1 MIIPYLR
8 SAYRSIFKHKAYS
21 VINVVSL
28 AVGMVCCLLIA
39 LYVSDELGYDHYHEK
54 ADRLY
59 KLVMETKTP
68 EGESSYALTPA
79 PLGEALVRDFPEVE
93 TSTRLFTLFG
103 NAVVTVGDKSFVEDK
118 VFFADS
124 TFFDVFT
131 VPLAV
136 GDPSRALAEPN
147 SVVLSAT
154 MAQKYF
160 GSENPIGRT
169 LRINSSFSVTVTAV
183 MTDIR
188 PDTHFHADFLISLAS
203 AGFSRNPSFISN
215 NNFNTYVVLRP
226 GSDPNALEAK
236 LPQVFKRY
244 AAAQIADRYGQSY
257 EEQIASGFETR
268 WSLIPVTDIHLH
280 SHRQYEIEPN
290 GSAETV
296 YAFAAVA
303 LFVLLIACANFVN
316 LATARSA
323 SRAREIA
330 VRKVVGSKRTQ
341 LLIQFLLESSVLTV
355 IALVVAVVAVE
366 LVLPGF
372 DALSGKH
379 LAPGF
384 LLNPIWIF
392 SLAAGAVVVT
402 LVAGLYPAMVL
413 SSFRP
418 AAMLK
423 GSGFPGERKR
433 TVRSVLVVFQFA
445 VSIALIAGTLIVQRQ
460 LGFLSGRD
468 LGFDKEQVLVIQRAY
483 LLGSQRDMFKGELR
497 NDPHTVNIGASSTI
511 PGRLFGQSSYRDEHS
526 ETSYALHE
534 AGVDAGFIPTLRIDL
549 VAGRNF
555 SDKIA
560 SDSSAVILNQA
571 AAKLFGW
578 NDPLGKRL
586 AYPGSRK
593 AWRGTVVGVVK
604 DFNFQSLHDRILPL
618 VMFYQP
624 SQQYIT
630 VRLKP
635 QELQESVQRVEAL
648 WKKLVPQQPLQFSF
662 LDRDFDA
669 LYRAD
674 QRTGTILSVF
684 TLLAIAIACLG
695 QVGLVAFII
704 ERRTKEIGVRKVLGA
719 STGSVVGL
727 LSKDFVLLIVGAN
740 VIAWPIVLYAM
751 SRWLEQ
757 FAYRI
762 EIHWWIL
769 AAAGMLAL
777 LVAMLTVSIQSI
789 RAARANPVDALRYE

>member
-8 SAYRSIFKHKAYS
+8 NAHRSLVKHKAYS

-28 AVGMVCCLLIA
+28 TIGMVCCLLIA

-68 EGESSYALTPA
+68 EGESSFALTPA
-79 PLGEALVRDFPEVE
+79 PLGAALVRDFPEVE

-103 NAVVTVGDKSFVEDK
+103 NAVVTVGDKSFVERR

-124 TFFDVFT
+124 TFFDVFS
-131 VPLAV
+131 VPLVA
-136 GDPSRALAEPN
+136 GDPSRALAGPN
-147 SVVLSAT
+147 SVVLSAS
-154 MAQKYF
+154 MAHKYF
-160 GSENPIGRT
+160 GAEDPIGRT
-169 LRINSSFSVTVTAV
+169 LEINSSFSVTVTAV

-188 PDTHFHADFLISLAS
+188 PDTHFHADFLISLAG
-203 AGFSRNPSFISN
+203 AGFSRNSSFISN
-215 NNFNTYVVLRP
+215 NNYVVLRP
-226 GSDPNALEAK
+226 GSDPAALQAK
-236 LPQVFKRY
+236 LPEVFRRY

-257 EEQIASGFETR
+257 DERVASGFATT

-316 LATARSA
+316 LATARAA

-330 VRKVVGSKRTQ
+330 VRKVVGSNRTQ
-341 LLIQFLLESSVLTV
+341 LLIQFLVESSVLTV

-366 LVLPGF
+366 LVLPAF
-372 DALSGKH
+372 NAFSGKQ
-379 LAPGF
+379 LTPAF
-384 LLNPIWIF
+384 LLNPFWILG
-392 SLAAGAVVVT
+392 LAGGAVVVT

-413 SSFRP
+413 SSLRP
-418 AAMLK
+418 VAMLK
-423 GSGFPGERKR
+423 RSGFPGERKR
-433 TVRSVLVVFQFA
+433 AVRSGLVVFQFA
-445 VSIALIAGTLIVQRQ
+445 VSIALIAGTLVVQRQ
-460 LGFLSGRD
+460 LGFLSRRD

-483 LLGSQRDMFKGELR
+483 LLGSRLNMFKEEVR
-497 NDPHTVNIGASSTI
+497 KDPQTIDIGSSSTI

-526 ETSYALHE
+526 ETSYSLHE
-534 AGVDAGFIPTLRIDL
+534 AGVDAGFIPTLRINL

-555 SDKIA
+555 SDAIA

-571 AAKLFGW
+571 AARLFGW
-578 NDPLGKRL
+578 EDPLGKRL
-586 AYPGSRK
+586 AYPGSRST
-593 AWRGTVVGVVK
+593 WRGTVVGIVK
-604 DFNFQSLHDRILPL
+604 DFNFQSLHDRIQPL

-624 SQQYIT
+624 SQQYVT

-635 QELQESVQRVEAL
+635 RELQESVQHVEAL
-648 WKKLVPQQPLQFSF
+648 WRNLVPQQPFQFSF
-662 LDRDFDA
+662 LDQDFDA

-751 SRWLEQ
+751 NRWLEQ

-762 EIHWWIL
+762 EISWWIL
-769 AAAGMLAL
+769 AGAGVLAL
-777 LVAMLTVSIQSI
+777 LVALLTVSIQSV
-789 RAARANPVDALRYE
+789 RAAMANPVDSLRYE